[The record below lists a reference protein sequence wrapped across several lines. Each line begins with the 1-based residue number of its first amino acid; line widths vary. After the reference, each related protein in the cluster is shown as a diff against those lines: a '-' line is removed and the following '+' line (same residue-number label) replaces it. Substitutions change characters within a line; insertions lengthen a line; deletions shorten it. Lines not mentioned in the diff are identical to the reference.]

1 MMVGSGQILIQIGAN
16 DGKKCN
22 VKIVK
27 DVLDSKKSRA
37 VLIEVC
43 EKGQTLPFFIIDDQ
57 KLKSETKQILPHW
70 VKLGEVPNLKF
81 E

>member
-1 MMVGSGQILIQIGAN
+1 MLSLYDDTLKRIIPMNAL
-16 DGKKCN
+16 
-22 VKIVK
+22 
-27 DVLDSKKSRA
+27 
-37 VLIEVC
+37 VC
-43 EKGQTLPFFIIDDQ
+43 EKGQSLPFFIIDDQ